1 MAVSARRSSGPR
13 PIRGPGAWRVLTSAT
28 IAWNSLE
35 VNDEV
40 EVGSETC
47 ATCAKGRSW
56 QDRRVEALECDTSI
70 GSGEAPVD
78 SGLLDVSV
86 VRPGSDFADQRV
98 LVRDTSV

>member
-1 MAVSARRSSGPR
+1 MAVSARHSSGPR

-47 ATCAKGRSW
+47 ASCASRMRKCAGGQCRQNPA
-56 QDRRVEALECDTSI
+56 QDSEPC
-70 GSGEAPVD
+70 
-78 SGLLDVSV
+78 
-86 VRPGSDFADQRV
+86 PGSAPSRIDR
-98 LVRDTSV
+98 

>member
-1 MAVSARRSSGPR
+1 MAVSARHSSGPR

-47 ATCAKGRSW
+47 ATCASRMRKC
-56 QDRRVEALECDTSI
+56 A
-70 GSGEAPVD
+70 GSAARILPRILNPAQVQPRQ
-78 SGLLDVSV
+78 GLIAEGVS
-86 VRPGSDFADQRV
+86 RQS
-98 LVRDTSV
+98 TTC